1 MKSQITL
8 NQHTTLLVK
17 SLNDNPTGEPI
28 EVWAKPNNVA
38 ECSKAKPLGISLPFM
53 ESFGSNPS
61 LPPLHLLVILAISG
75 LVIFFIILSRFESVQ
90 TEKNKYPYSDFS
102 DEYAIMPAS
111 YEHNSESTNYSDY
124 QEFDNNVLNF
134 FIENF
139 SFSAFGGHKSME
151 ERKESFLIQKQM
163 IITQYLIDHKVARVD
178 LLEDETIFNLST
190 QIRQLFVDEVL
201 DYAKV
206 EKHVY
211 TFFTDS
217 LPLQKIDASLFE
229 QAKFHVPASIKL
241 AQAALETGYGKK
253 MTGNNFF
260 GIKDKTGKSSFS
272 ETYEYYSEKEFTQCK
287 NKILDYEKVKRNGA
301 WVYKCKIKDR
311 FAKYDNAWDSFRAH
325 SEHLSSNPRY
335 SPLFA
340 KGKDY
345 KAWADNI
352 GSTKY
357 GGVGYATSPIYGQML
372 KSIIEK
378 YHLYL
383 LDF

>member
-8 NQHTTLLVK
+8 NQHTTLLVN
-17 SLNDNPTGEPI
+17 SLHENSVGESI
-28 EVWAKPNNVA
+28 EVWTKPKNQVMP
-38 ECSKAKPLGISLPFM
+38 SKTRTLGITLPFVA
-53 ESFGSNPS
+53 SFGSNPS
-61 LPPLHLLVILAISG
+61 LPPIHLLVILALSG
-75 LVIFFIILSRFESVQ
+75 LILFFILISRVASTQ
-90 TEKNKYPYSDFS
+90 TEKNTYPHSNFS
-102 DEYAIMPAS
+102 DEYAIIPAS
-111 YEHNSESTNYSDY
+111 YENIGDEKSMDS
-124 QEFDNNVLNF
+124 QEFDNNVMNF

-139 SFSAFGGHKSME
+139 SFSVFGGHKSLE
-151 ERKESFLIQKQM
+151 ERKESFLVQKQM
-163 IITQYLIDHKVARVD
+163 IITHYLIDYKVARVD
-178 LLEDETIFNLST
+178 LLDDEAISNLSV

-201 DYAKV
+201 DYSKV

-211 TFFTDS
+211 LFFTDS
-217 LPLQKIDASLFE
+217 LPLQKIDASLVE
-229 QAKFHVPASIKL
+229 QARFHVPASIKL

-253 MTGNNFF
+253 LVGNNFF

-272 ETYEYYSEKEFTQCK
+272 ETYEYYSENEFIQHK
-287 NKILDYEKVKRNGA
+287 SKILDSEKIKRNGV

-325 SEHLSSNPRY
+325 SEHLSTNPRY